1 MLFLII
7 RYNPFVLTLLVLIDN
22 LRNYSVDGPGSC
34 EAISLVRFVVTFINN
49 VAPEL
54 VLLILLHGVLGT
66 KRRYLALSTSLWMV
80 LSLGV
85 LIPQIMYFQKGTQ
98 ADAVPRTS
106 DGFNRF
112 GRGYACSWY
121 MFYPTLKGWESSLRI
136 EAFVSLAKSLCTS
149 ALAITIFS
157 LRYRSNRGP
166 LVKVVRRDGGVC
178 VLSLAAIRIGLAVA
192 TGMNLNLQPVSAS
205 TSIGL
210 IVHHTFTQLQDIVV
224 PMLACRLLLNMRETE
239 LDCGAHTIT
248 SIFFAP
254 PRSNGEPEN
263 AAEDNLALPLLQ
275 VPSSLWTT
283 RLSTLRLRALY
294 IMFADMALRRT
305 LCPCFGICSH
315 YPRDRTRKVL
325 WVPAL
330 RKEPRTRTPSS

>member
-1 MLFLII
+1 MCQYLTTLEEEISIIWPQKWRKGKMLFLII

-263 AAEDNLALPLLQ
+263 AAEDNLA
-275 VPSSLWTT
+275 T
-283 RLSTLRLRALY
+283 RQAPPYAGLR
-294 IMFADMALRRT
+294 
-305 LCPCFGICSH
+305 
-315 YPRDRTRKVL
+315 
-325 WVPAL
+325 
-330 RKEPRTRTPSS
+330 